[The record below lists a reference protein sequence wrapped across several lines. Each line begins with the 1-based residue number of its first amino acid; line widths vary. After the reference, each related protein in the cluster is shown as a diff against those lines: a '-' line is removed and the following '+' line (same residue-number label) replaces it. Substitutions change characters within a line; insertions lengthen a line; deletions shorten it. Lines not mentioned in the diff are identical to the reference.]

1 MRMTTVSDDLARLRG
16 GEPGRRWERGPD
28 RGSLVILFTP
38 RSGSTWLG
46 KLLEETG
53 VLGYPEE
60 YLNPAMIADANRDL
74 NAAGE
79 YDFLCGCETSR
90 TTDNGFF
97 SMQATWGEIERLSEV
112 DFFEFF
118 ECAHYVWLRRR
129 DIVNQAIS
137 LLVATETGTFHRR
150 TSAEH
155 AGDTAHMI
163 LERLSED
170 EVASKLINWIAHIV
184 SYEAMTEIQLVTRNI
199 SPYRLYY
206 EDFEKSADF
215 HLAAIKQ
222 LCGIED
228 ERRMQ
233 VDGVQKNIQDGRS
246 GLRDIFIRNNRR
258 ALKALEAIRPP
269 MVY

>member
-1 MRMTTVSDDLARLRG
+1 
-16 GEPGRRWERGPD
+16 
-28 RGSLVILFTP
+28 
-38 RSGSTWLG
+38 
-46 KLLEETG
+46 
-53 VLGYPEE
+53 
-60 YLNPAMIADANRDL
+60 
-74 NAAGE
+74 
-79 YDFLCGCETSR
+79 
-90 TTDNGFF
+90 
-97 SMQATWGEIERLSEV
+97 MQATWGEIERLSEV

-206 EDFEKSADF
+206 EDFEKSSDF
-215 HLAAIKQ
+215 HVAAIKQ

-246 GLRDIFIRNNRR
+246 GLRDIFIRNNRG

-269 MVY
+269 MIY